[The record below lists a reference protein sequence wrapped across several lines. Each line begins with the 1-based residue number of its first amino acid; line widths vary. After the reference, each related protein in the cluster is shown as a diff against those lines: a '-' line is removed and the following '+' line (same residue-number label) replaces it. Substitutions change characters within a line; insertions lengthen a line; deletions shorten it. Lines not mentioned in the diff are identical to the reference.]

1 MKDVHAGR
9 ILQKAQEQQRAG
21 RFTEAEALCA
31 QILREQPDDLDALHL
46 LSIVAK
52 QTGRIEMAV
61 DLAARAAAAHP
72 LLAELHANLGEFS
85 RQAGKPDQS
94 VASFQRAIA
103 LKPQEPTFHN
113 GLGLALGERR
123 QPEIA
128 VKEFERAIQ
137 LKPDYADAYGNLGGA
152 LRELGRFDEA
162 HAAMTAAVRLQPH
175 AARAHQ
181 NLALV
186 LADQRKF
193 SEAIESYCRA
203 IAIQPDFR
211 QAHWD
216 LGMLYLLLGDFERG
230 WREYQWRPGASHR
243 FAQPQWAGE
252 DLHGKTI
259 LLYAEQGFG
268 DAIQFVRYVPMVA
281 ARGARIVLAC
291 HAELTRLLGD
301 VAPVAVLGQPLP
313 PFDVHCSLL
322 SLPFAMGTTRDNI
335 PAHVPYLKPG
345 EELSAK
351 WRQRVGERTGR
362 PRVGLVWAGRPEHP
376 NDARRSVR
384 FEMLTPLLAVEGVEF
399 VSLQKGL
406 AIKQT
411 GAWRTIDFTSELED
425 FSDTAAL
432 IESLDL
438 VITVDTAV
446 AHLAGA
452 MRKAVWL
459 LLPFMPDWRWM
470 LDREDS
476 PWYPTMRLFRQ
487 RDRGDWSVPI
497 ERMARELAAMA
508 TGQQRGPAV

>member
-1 MKDVHAGR
+1 MPQVRVDRA
-9 ILQKAQEQQRAG
+9 LQKAQEQHRAG
-21 RFTEAEALCA
+21 RFAEAEVLCA
-31 QILREQPDDLDALHL
+31 QILREQPKHRDALHL
-46 LSIVAK
+46 LSIVAM

-72 LLAELHANLGEFS
+72 LVAELHANLGAFS
-85 RQAGKPDQS
+85 RQAGKLDQS
-94 VASFQRAIA
+94 VASFRRAIA
-103 LKPQEPTFHN
+103 IKPHEPTFRN
-113 GLGLALGERR
+113 SLGLVLGEKR

-128 VKEFERAIQ
+128 LKEFERAIQ

-152 LRELGRFDEA
+152 LRELGRLDEA
-162 HAAMTAAVRLQPH
+162 HAAMTAAVRLQPGM
-175 AARAHQ
+175 ATPHQ

-193 SEAIESYCRA
+193 SEAIDSYRRA

-216 LGMLYLLLGDFERG
+216 LGMLYLLLGDLERG
-230 WREYQWRPGASHR
+230 WREYEWRPGVAVR
-243 FAQPQWAGE
+243 FAQPQWTGE

-291 HAELTRLLGD
+291 HEELTRLMSD
-301 VAPVAVLGQPLP
+301 VAPVVMLGQPLP

-322 SLPFAMGTTRDNI
+322 SLPLAMGTTRDNI

-345 EELSAK
+345 GVLSAK
-351 WRQRVGERTGR
+351 WRQRLGEKRGKL
-362 PRVGLVWAGRPEHP
+362 RVGLVWAGRPEHP

-384 FEMLTPLLAVEGVEF
+384 FEQLTPLLAVDGVEF
-399 VSLQKGL
+399 VSLQKGV
-406 AIKQT
+406 AIEQT
-411 GAWRTIDFTSELED
+411 SAARMIDFTSELDD

-452 MRKAVWL
+452 MGKAVWV
-459 LLPFMPDWRWM
+459 LLPSMPDWRWM

-497 ERMARELAAMA
+497 ERMGRELAARV
-508 TGQQRGPAV
+508 TGQRRAPAV

>member
-1 MKDVHAGR
+1 MNPISVEESLKTAAEH
-9 ILQKAQEQQRAG
+9 QRAG
-21 RFTEAEALCA
+21 RFAEAEALCA
-31 QILREQPDDLDALHL
+31 QILVEQPNHRDALHL
-46 LSIVAK
+46 LSIVAM

-72 LLAELHANLGEFS
+72 LVAELHANLGEFS
-85 RQAGKPDQS
+85 RQAGKLDQS
-94 VASFQRAIA
+94 IASFQRAIA
-103 LKPQEPTFHN
+103 LKPDEPTFHN
-113 GLGLALGERR
+113 SLGTVLGEKR

-128 VKEFERAIQ
+128 AKEFERAIQ

-152 LRELGRFDEA
+152 LRELGRLDEA

-175 AARAHQ
+175 TAVVHQ

-193 SEAIESYCRA
+193 SEAIDSYRRA
-203 IAIQPDFR
+203 IAIQPDSR
-211 QAHWD
+211 EAHWH
-216 LGMLYLLLGDFERG
+216 LGMLYLLLGDLERG
-230 WREYQWRPGASHR
+230 WPEYQWRPGVTVR
-243 FAQPQWAGE
+243 FAQPYWTGE

-281 ARGARIVLAC
+281 ARGGRIVLAC
-291 HAELTRLLGD
+291 HPELTRLLSD
-301 VAPVAVLGQPLP
+301 IAPVAVAGHPTP

-322 SLPFAMGTTRDNI
+322 SIPFAMGTTPDNI
-335 PAHVPYLKPG
+335 PTHVPYLKPG

-351 WRQRVGERTGR
+351 WRRRLGEKTGKL
-362 PRVGLVWAGRPEHP
+362 RVGLVWAGRPEHR
-376 NDARRSVR
+376 NDARRSLR
-384 FEMLTPLLAVEGVEF
+384 FEQLTPLLAVDGIEF

-406 AIKQT
+406 AIKPT
-411 GAWRTIDFTSELED
+411 GASRMIDFTSELQD
-425 FSDTAAL
+425 FADTAAL

-452 MRKAVWL
+452 MGKAVWV
-459 LLPFMPDWRWM
+459 LLPSMPDWRWM

-487 RDRGDWSVPI
+487 PGCGDWETPIRKVAEALTQSAGSVPK
-497 ERMARELAAMA
+497 
-508 TGQQRGPAV
+508 V